1 MTWISFKMLI
11 QNYTFII
18 AHELWKE
25 WSANHKDGTGVTYR
39 SGLDGNGKYGC
50 FFFKS
55 EFGSSIFSMTVTSFK
70 HEIYFIESNLNLSA
84 VFLRF
89 ELMSLEQ

>member
-39 SGLDGNGKYGC
+39 SGLDGNGKYG
-50 FFFKS
+50 FFF
-55 EFGSSIFSMTVTSFK
+55 
-70 HEIYFIESNLNLSA
+70 
-84 VFLRF
+84 
-89 ELMSLEQ
+89 